1 MILIRDSRIVK
12 IGNFSR
18 MRVPRGSLVIDG
30 SGKFAIPGLWDMHVH
45 IRGSMLGNKGS
56 FVPENETMLPVYL
69 ANGVTGVREM
79 GGDLVDTVV
88 LWQK

>member
-1 MILIRDSRIVK
+1 
-12 IGNFSR
+12 
-18 MRVPRGSLVIDG
+18 
-30 SGKFAIPGLWDMHVH
+30 
-45 IRGSMLGNKGS
+45 MLGNKGS